1 MSNYNQQQSFAK
13 HQSPSTNGVNVSSPS
28 TKLQMSSNTRTPQ
41 SVQSKKNFLVGS
53 DKDAEKGSITSNQ
66 FIPQSKQNPEWVP
79 EATFNASNYQQKGQ
93 DASLSSIAK
102 KHAVDYIESNFDITG
117 FPMSHGPIS
126 GSDYSSHLIQTYLHG
141 TLERKHTVY
150 GTSSCCDVMISQNNL
165 DCLIDKGFEA
175 GKCVLVL
182 IATANDTAAALELLY
197 EN

>member
-1 MSNYNQQQSFAK
+1 MSNYNQQKQSFAK

-28 TKLQMSSNTRTPQ
+28 TKLPMSSNTRTPQ
-41 SVQSKKNFLVGS
+41 SVQSKKKLVGS
-53 DKDAEKGSITSNQ
+53 DKANKCSITSNQ

-141 TLERKHTVY
+141 KLERKHTVY
-150 GTSSCCDVMISQNNL
+150 GTSSCCDVMISQKNL
-165 DCLIDKGFEA
+165 DCLTNEGFDA
-175 GKCVLVL
+175 CKCLLIL
-182 IATANDTAAALELLY
+182 IATANNTAAALELLY

>member
-1 MSNYNQQQSFAK
+1 MSYSQQQAFAK

-41 SVQSKKNFLVGS
+41 SVQSKKNILVGS
-53 DKDAEKGSITSNQ
+53 DKTSNKGSITCNQ

-93 DASLSSIAK
+93 DASLSSNAK
-102 KHAVDYIESNFDITG
+102 KHAVHYIEKNFDITG

-165 DCLIDKGFEA
+165 DCLIDHGFDA

-182 IATANDTAAALELLY
+182 IATANNTAAALELLY

>member
-1 MSNYNQQQSFAK
+1 MSNYNQQKQSFAK

-41 SVQSKKNFLVGS
+41 SVQSTKKFLVGS
-53 DKDAEKGSITSNQ
+53 VKKANKGSITFNQ

-93 DASLSSIAK
+93 DASLSSNAK
-102 KHAVDYIESNFDITG
+102 KHAVHYIETNFDITG
-117 FPMSHGPIS
+117 FPSHGPIS

-141 TLERKHTVY
+141 KLERKHTVY

-165 DCLIDKGFEA
+165 DCLIDHGFDA

-182 IATANDTAAALELLY
+182 IATANNTAAALELLY